1 MADETP
7 HTNANISTN
16 VNANANGEDD
26 ERDHNLTLGR
36 QQSSDLP
43 ALISTGRAIQ
53 ACDRCRFKK
62 VRCDG
67 AVPTCGRCKT
77 AGLECLTTVKLN
89 RKSYPRSYTESIEE
103 RLRQLEAEVHK
114 LRMGNENKDKRI
126 KELEAS
132 GANASSPRQA
142 GFPTMANRPERT
154 AEQRFANI
162 PNHSAKKIGDSLLR
176 VDVDDQT
183 TEYPIHHVVDP
194 AATLT
199 PLPPRETAERY
210 IDVWFNAWRHIFPI
224 LHRPSFAN
232 SLHQLYDSPSSEH
245 GRPVLGIFYLIL
257 ALGCRHLFLTGDATG
272 GNPTVKSS
280 QEDIEYYS
288 KSSKYHNDILALN
301 SLTTLQ
307 YQELQTLWFLYTG
320 KRSLAFQVTGS
331 MNRLAL
337 ELGLHQHTRRFK
349 FGPLETELRKR
360 VFWVCYILDK

>member
-1 MADETP
+1 M
-7 HTNANISTN
+7 
-16 VNANANGEDD
+16 
-26 ERDHNLTLGR
+26 NLDRRGIGR
-36 QQSSDLP
+36 FMGSS
-43 ALISTGRAIQ
+43 
-53 ACDRCRFKK
+53 
-62 VRCDG
+62 
-67 AVPTCGRCKT
+67 
-77 AGLECLTTVKLN
+77 
-89 RKSYPRSYTESIEE
+89 
-103 RLRQLEAEVHK
+103 
-114 LRMGNENKDKRI
+114 
-126 KELEAS
+126 S
-132 GANASSPRQA
+132 GIFFI
-142 GFPTMANRPERT
+142 GT